1 MNTDWNSPQG
11 DFDTAEKQGELL
23 MLLSR
28 QQVTVHTWDDPDF
41 DYMEEQDLALVVQSP
56 SGTEDLLIELCGEF
70 SVFFEKWH
78 GEYAA
83 TAEGYAQLQQDITAI
98 LDGKAGAL
106 SLYTENGWQGTVLC
120 TELPGAEDAAAAL
133 KRCWQGGKAGHRPAC
148 GQSAGAGVLGP
159 GTEPESTAPGR
170 IIEQKGRCT
179 HLCSDLFLYD
189 LLFLETIR
197 HIVCKCGGRS
207 AQCDAQHCAAEDIG
221 GEVHIEVQPGK
232 GDKGCQHQRGR
243 AQLPVL

>member
-83 TAEGYAQLQQDITAI
+83 TAEGYAQLQQDITASGRQGGRTEPVY
-98 LDGKAGAL
+98 GKRLAGHGAVHRTARRRGCRCGAQAL
-106 SLYTENGWQGTVLC
+106 L
-120 TELPGAEDAAAAL
+120 A
-133 KRCWQGGKAGHRPAC
+133 GGKAGRRPAC

-159 GTEPESTAPGR
+159 GTEPEMPAPGG

-179 HLCSDLFLYD
+179 KCVQRPFLIQFVVFSYD
-189 LLFLETIR
+189 LPYSLQMRRPQRPVRCPALR
-197 HIVCKCGGRS
+197 RRGHRWGS
-207 AQCDAQHCAAEDIG
+207 AH
-221 GEVHIEVQPGK
+221 
-232 GDKGCQHQRGR
+232 RGT
-243 AQLPVL
+243 AG

>member
-106 SLYTENGWQGTVLC
+106 SLYAENGWQGTVL
-120 TELPGAEDAAAAL
+120 
-133 KRCWQGGKAGHRPAC
+133 RM
-148 GQSAGAGVLGP
+148 
-159 GTEPESTAPGR
+159 TEPLRRSSAAGR
-170 IIEQKGRCT
+170 RQSRTPPCLRAVGWNWCAGTRHRTGRYSSRRNNFKRDDLEYPPLMLWIFSAEKIFKIEQCR
-179 HLCSDLFLYD
+179 S
-189 LLFLETIR
+189 
-197 HIVCKCGGRS
+197 VCGRS
-207 AQCDAQHCAAEDIG
+207 GIAFSREG
-221 GEVHIEVQPGK
+221 S
-232 GDKGCQHQRGR
+232 
-243 AQLPVL
+243 

>member
-28 QQVTVHTWDDPDF
+28 QKVTVHTWDDPDF
-41 DYMEEQDLALVVQSP
+41 DYMEEQNLALVVQSP
-56 SGTEDLLIELCGEF
+56 TGTENLLIELCGEF

-106 SLYTENGWQGTVLC
+106 SLYTENGWQGMLELIRIARLGQRAAVLEIRPFVESFLSDC
-120 TELPGAEDAAAAL
+120 QSLGVMKSFLHQAERPG
-133 KRCWQGGKAGHRPAC
+133 
-148 GQSAGAGVLGP
+148 
-159 GTEPESTAPGR
+159 
-170 IIEQKGRCT
+170 
-179 HLCSDLFLYD
+179 DLF
-189 LLFLETIR
+189 
-197 HIVCKCGGRS
+197 
-207 AQCDAQHCAAEDIG
+207 
-221 GEVHIEVQPGK
+221 
-232 GDKGCQHQRGR
+232 
-243 AQLPVL
+243 

>member
-83 TAEGYAQLQQDITAI
+83 TAEGYAQLQQDITARVRAEQRQALLAKA
-98 LDGKAGAL
+98 LDATHDA
-106 SLYTENGWQGTVLC
+106 VLI
-120 TELPGAEDAAAAL
+120 AVHRAA
-133 KRCWQGGKAGHRPAC
+133 RR
-148 GQSAGAGVLGP
+148 
-159 GTEPESTAPGR
+159 
-170 IIEQKGRCT
+170 
-179 HLCSDLFLYD
+179 
-189 LLFLETIR
+189 
-197 HIVCKCGGRS
+197 
-207 AQCDAQHCAAEDIG
+207 
-221 GEVHIEVQPGK
+221 
-232 GDKGCQHQRGR
+232 RG
-243 AQLPVL
+243 

>member
-120 TELPGAEDAAAAL
+120 TELPGAEDAGAAAVL
-133 KRCWQGGKAGHRPAC
+133 KRCWQTAKPDTALPAGSRLELVRWDPA
-148 GQSAGAGVLGP
+148 QSRKV
-159 GTEPESTAPGR
+159 
-170 IIEQKGRCT
+170 
-179 HLCSDLFLYD
+179 
-189 LLFLETIR
+189 
-197 HIVCKCGGRS
+197 
-207 AQCDAQHCAAEDIG
+207 
-221 GEVHIEVQPGK
+221 
-232 GDKGCQHQRGR
+232 
-243 AQLPVL
+243 QLPAEE

>member
-28 QQVTVHTWDDPDF
+28 QKVTVHTWDDPDF

-106 SLYTENGWQGTVLC
+106 SLYTETAGRARCCAPNCPAQRMPLRRSSAAGRWQSRTPPCLRAVGWSWCAGTRHRTGKCSSRRNNRAKKV
-120 TELPGAEDAAAAL
+120 AA
-133 KRCWQGGKAGHRPAC
+133 
-148 GQSAGAGVLGP
+148 
-159 GTEPESTAPGR
+159 R
-170 IIEQKGRCT
+170 I
-179 HLCSDLFLYD
+179 
-189 LLFLETIR
+189 
-197 HIVCKCGGRS
+197 
-207 AQCDAQHCAAEDIG
+207 CAATFSYTICCLLLRFA
-221 GEVHIEVQPGK
+221 I
-232 GDKGCQHQRGR
+232 
-243 AQLPVL
+243 

>member
-83 TAEGYAQLQQDITAI
+83 TAEGYTQLQQDITAI

-106 SLYTENGWQGTVLC
+106 SLYTENCLRAVGWSWCAGIRHRTGKCSSRQNNR
-120 TELPGAEDAAAAL
+120 E
-133 KRCWQGGKAGHRPAC
+133 KRSLHAFVQRPFLIQFVVSFCDSPYSLRLRRPQCPKRYPAPRRQGHRW
-148 GQSAGAGVLGP
+148 GSAHRGTAG
-159 GTEPESTAPGR
+159 
-170 IIEQKGRCT
+170 
-179 HLCSDLFLYD
+179 
-189 LLFLETIR
+189 
-197 HIVCKCGGRS
+197 
-207 AQCDAQHCAAEDIG
+207 
-221 GEVHIEVQPGK
+221 
-232 GDKGCQHQRGR
+232 
-243 AQLPVL
+243 

>member
-83 TAEGYAQLQQDITAI
+83 Q
-98 LDGKAGAL
+98 AL
-106 SLYTENGWQGTVLC
+106 L
-120 TELPGAEDAAAAL
+120 A
-133 KRCWQGGKAGHRPAC
+133 GGKAGRRPAC
-148 GQSAGAGVLGP
+148 GQSAGAGVLGS
-159 GTEPESTAPGR
+159 GTEPESAAPGG
-170 IIEQKGRCT
+170 IILSGTIWNIRR
-179 HLCSDLFLYD
+179 LCSGYF
-189 LLFLETIR
+189 
-197 HIVCKCGGRS
+197 
-207 AQCDAQHCAAEDIG
+207 
-221 GEVHIEVQPGK
+221 
-232 GDKGCQHQRGR
+232 QRKNYFK
-243 AQLPVL
+243 

>member
-56 SGTEDLLIELCGEF
+56 TGTEDLLIELCGEF

-106 SLYTENGWQGTVLC
+106 SLYTENGWQGTVLVHRAARRRGC
-120 TELPGAEDAAAAL
+120 RCGAQAL
-133 KRCWQGGKAGHRPAC
+133 LAGGKAGRRPAC

-159 GTEPESTAPGR
+159 GTEPEGTAPGR
-170 IIEQKGRCT
+170 IIEQKRSLHTFVQRPFLIRFVVSSCGSPYSLQMRRPQCPARCPALRRRG
-179 HLCSDLFLYD
+179 HRW
-189 LLFLETIR
+189 E
-197 HIVCKCGGRS
+197 S
-207 AQCDAQHCAAEDIG
+207 AH
-221 GEVHIEVQPGK
+221 
-232 GDKGCQHQRGR
+232 RGT
-243 AQLPVL
+243 AG

>member
-41 DYMEEQDLALVVQSP
+41 DYMEEQDLALVVQSLT
-56 SGTEDLLIELCGEF
+56 GTENLLIELCGEF

-83 TAEGYAQLQQDITAI
+83 TAEDYAQLQQDITAI

-120 TELPGAEDAAAAL
+120 AELPGAEDAGAAAAL
-133 KRCWQGGKAGHRPAC
+133 KRCWQAAKPDAALPVGSRLELVCWNPA
-148 GQSAGAGVLGP
+148 QNRKV
-159 GTEPESTAPGR
+159 
-170 IIEQKGRCT
+170 
-179 HLCSDLFLYD
+179 
-189 LLFLETIR
+189 
-197 HIVCKCGGRS
+197 
-207 AQCDAQHCAAEDIG
+207 
-221 GEVHIEVQPGK
+221 
-232 GDKGCQHQRGR
+232 
-243 AQLPVL
+243 QLPAE

>member
-120 TELPGAEDAAAAL
+120 TELPAQRMPLRCSSAAGRRQSRTPPCLRAVGWSWCAGIRHRTGKCSSRQNNREKRSLHAFVQRPFFIQFVVSSCDSPYSLQMRRPQRPVRCPAL
-133 KRCWQGGKAGHRPAC
+133 RRRGHRW
-148 GQSAGAGVLGP
+148 GSAHRGTAG
-159 GTEPESTAPGR
+159 
-170 IIEQKGRCT
+170 
-179 HLCSDLFLYD
+179 
-189 LLFLETIR
+189 
-197 HIVCKCGGRS
+197 
-207 AQCDAQHCAAEDIG
+207 
-221 GEVHIEVQPGK
+221 
-232 GDKGCQHQRGR
+232 
-243 AQLPVL
+243 

>member
-83 TAEGYAQLQQDITAI
+83 TALPAGSRLELVCWDPAQNR
-98 LDGKAGAL
+98 K
-106 SLYTENGWQGTVLC
+106 V
-120 TELPGAEDAAAAL
+120 
-133 KRCWQGGKAGHRPAC
+133 
-148 GQSAGAGVLGP
+148 
-159 GTEPESTAPGR
+159 
-170 IIEQKGRCT
+170 
-179 HLCSDLFLYD
+179 
-189 LLFLETIR
+189 
-197 HIVCKCGGRS
+197 
-207 AQCDAQHCAAEDIG
+207 
-221 GEVHIEVQPGK
+221 
-232 GDKGCQHQRGR
+232 
-243 AQLPVL
+243 QLPEE

>member
-83 TAEGYAQLQQDITAI
+83 TAEGYTQLQQDITAI

-106 SLYTENGWQGTVLC
+106 SLYAENGWQGTVLC
-120 TELPGAEDAAAAL
+120 TELPGAEDDGAAAAL
-133 KRCWQGGKAGHRPAC
+133 KRCWQAAKPDTALPAG
-148 GQSAGAGVLGP
+148 SVLGP
-159 GTEPESTAPGR
+159 GTEPESAAPGR

-179 HLCSDLFLYD
+179 KCVQRPFLIQLVVSSCDLPYSLQMRKPQSPKRCPALRRRGY
-189 LLFLETIR
+189 R
-197 HIVCKCGGRS
+197 WGS
-207 AQCDAQHCAAEDIG
+207 AH
-221 GEVHIEVQPGK
+221 
-232 GDKGCQHQRGR
+232 RGT
-243 AQLPVL
+243 AG

>member
-1 MNTDWNSPQG
+1 MITDWNSPQG

-106 SLYTENGWQGTVLC
+106 SLYAENGWH
-120 TELPGAEDAAAAL
+120 GAVHRAARRRGRRSRCGAQAL
-133 KRCWQGGKAGHRPAC
+133 LAGGKAGQRPAC
-148 GQSAGAGVLGP
+148 GQSAGTGVLGP
-159 GTEPESTAPGR
+159 GTEPESAAPGGEM
-170 IIEQKGRCT
+170 IEQKGRCT
-179 HLCSDLFLYD
+179 HLCSDLFSLARIQKN
-189 LLFLETIR
+189 FL
-197 HIVCKCGGRS
+197 
-207 AQCDAQHCAAEDIG
+207 
-221 GEVHIEVQPGK
+221 
-232 GDKGCQHQRGR
+232 
-243 AQLPVL
+243 